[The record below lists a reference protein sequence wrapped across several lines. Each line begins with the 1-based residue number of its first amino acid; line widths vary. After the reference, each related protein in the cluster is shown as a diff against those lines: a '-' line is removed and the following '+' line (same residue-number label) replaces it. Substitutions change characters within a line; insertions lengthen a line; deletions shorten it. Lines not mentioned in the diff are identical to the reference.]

1 MDEIT
6 CDFAEIYHVLDA
18 DALPPRLFATLAL
31 GLPDESRFKRALSGS
46 RAGGRD
52 LLLAAAVDRLST
64 LVWFQTKDGVK
75 GRNRPKSI
83 VESMMRKEEE
93 KEQPYCSDGNHYPV
107 VPEIPLQLPDLVEMG
122 RVVGVIPQV
131 YRLPDGG
138 LSVNEDALSA
148 ERFSLGGK
156 RHD

>member
-64 LVWFQTKDGVK
+64 LVWFQTKDGQK

-83 VESMMRKEEE
+83 VESMTRKEEE
-93 KEQPYCSDGNHYPV
+93 KEQVFS
-107 VPEIPLQLPDLVEMG
+107 VPIEEFG
-122 RVVGVIPQV
+122 ET
-131 YRLPDGG
+131 
-138 LSVNEDALSA
+138 LSRIRGDRQAGE
-148 ERFSLGGK
+148 EHG
-156 RHD
+156 